1 MEFYERIYF
10 TKALQLCSADETQED
25 ENSGNTADTGLEP
38 FPFIYADL
46 QTNEGIKNREIIAIV
61 IGTLT
66 GTFLVFAALLYLV
79 KLRKVKH
86 STIDKAEEIVEM
98 GESFNEKF

>member
-1 MEFYERIYF
+1 M
-10 TKALQLCSADETQED
+10 QLSSAEETQED
-25 ENSGNTADTGLEP
+25 ENSGNTADTGLER
-38 FPFIYADL
+38 FPFIYEDL

-61 IGTLT
+61 IGTFT

-86 STIDKAEEIVEM
+86 STIGKTEEIVEM